1 MRADLGQKDVTNIF
15 KYISSK
21 LANSAMWREAILRT
35 TNAFYL
41 IDQEEKGNTE
51 LTRKRF
57 NYLGIDNTLN
67 NLDFLGR
74 VGKSLMIDYFRRSPA
89 YQRWITGFA
98 FPWGHFYFQG
108 SLNVNR
114 RMYAGDTVAQK
125 LKSFFKT
132 TSLLS
137 LPPVAFNFINYG
149 LLAML
154 MGDRK
159 KAEELYGIEMGL
171 PPEMRNRL
179 HLNLG
184 VIGGKTVIWTPQ
196 YIPDILIGTKF
207 ITITNNQLFRL
218 VAGEIGPKQF
228 VQQILKDW
236 GKAELKSGLYL
247 LNPLVRFVQGAV
259 SGTDPL
265 DGSPVYS
272 RYNRSTLSA
281 LEQITWLGVYFNK
294 TCNPLLST
302 YLTEYNKQHMTHQD
316 AMVKSLERFGYF
328 KTILGWKESG
338 RKLIYSVPTGRENVI
353 LKKEGERN
361 ITRELAEETR
371 MLMGKE
377 QGLINDIKTDWIRS
391 GLDPLDYAKS
401 KDLESNLKKLYD
413 KVYKNT
419 MSPKQWESFS
429 KRINNVFKDPE
440 SNIAWAENHLRHMD
454 PKSKRYKDLEN
465 WKLSV
470 QAHIIKKGK
479 GVPITLRGE
488 KDEIIKS
495 IIDNPNDK
503 K

>member
-1 MRADLGQKDVTNIF
+1 
-15 KYISSK
+15 
-21 LANSAMWREAILRT
+21 
-35 TNAFYL
+35 
-41 IDQEEKGNTE
+41 
-51 LTRKRF
+51 
-57 NYLGIDNTLN
+57 
-67 NLDFLGR
+67 
-74 VGKSLMIDYFRRSPA
+74 
-89 YQRWITGFA
+89 
-98 FPWGHFYFQG
+98 
-108 SLNVNR
+108 
-114 RMYAGDTVAQK
+114 
-125 LKSFFKT
+125 
-132 TSLLS
+132 
-137 LPPVAFNFINYG
+137 
-149 LLAML
+149 ML

-236 GKAELKSGLYL
+236 GKAELKSGIYL

-338 RKLIYSVPTGRENVI
+338 RKLIYSVPTGRENII

-377 QGLINDIKTDWIRS
+377 QGLINDIKNDWIRS

-495 IIDNPNDK
+495 IIDNPNDFGNRIDGSK
-503 K
+503 KGYGWLGVLKRPDGKISTELSIGVTMDGKQIEIPSLVPTLTKKEIDFLLEGNKPSKEIIDKAIEHAKKRISQGKSPFKD